1 MAAPVKKP
9 TKRRYG
15 LGWIL
20 LTIALATGAF
30 AALGVL
36 AAHLSH

>member
-1 MAAPVKKP
+1 MAASAKEP
-9 TKRRYG
+9 RRFG

-20 LTIALATGAF
+20 LTVAVSTGIF

-36 AAHLSH
+36 VAHIGH

>member
-1 MAAPVKKP
+1 MAAPAKEP
-9 TKRRYG
+9 RRYG

-20 LTIALATGAF
+20 ATIAVATGVF

-36 AAHLSH
+36 AAHLGH

>member
-1 MAAPVKKP
+1 MAGPAKEP
-9 TKRRYG
+9 RRYG

-20 LTIALATGAF
+20 LIVAVSTGVF

-36 AAHLSH
+36 VAHLGH

>member
-1 MAAPVKKP
+1 MAVPSREP
-9 TKRRYG
+9 RRYG

-20 LTIALATGAF
+20 LTVAVSTAVF

-36 AAHLSH
+36 IAHIGH